1 MSYNERVHSS
11 NRIEEPVAIHALLFF
26 LTFER
31 SLPMESHRYEDFPEP
46 VYTKEQK
53 AEYLKRQ
60 QQRRALALTKT
71 TDMKYTEALRHVRK
85 EDAKSQE

>member
-1 MSYNERVHSS
+1 MPYNERVHSS

-31 SLPMESHRYEDFPEP
+31 SLMESQRPIER
-46 VYTKEQK
+46 VYTDEQK

-60 QQRRALALTKT
+60 QKRRAKALVKT
-71 TDMKYTEALRHVRK
+71 EVMKYTEALRFVQN
-85 EDAKSQE
+85 EDKAKSQE